1 MQNVVV
7 LADERPSLLTDIS
20 YILSKEGI
28 RMENMCIEAAGGKTA
43 ISISV
48 RDGAKAKEV
57 LAKNGFE
64 VVDKNTMVLRVPDYI
79 KKIDYIKNKL
89 AQEKIAL
96 KQMKIISCSE
106 DKGLVAV
113 LVDKP
118 RKAFRLLNE
127 FVLSVD

>member
-79 KKIDYIKNKL
+79 KNKL